1 MQYRGMSSATT
12 QIATGL
18 SRIGT
23 VIRAERQRAASE
35 QALSPTQAQILGLLT
50 ARGPARLSVLAA
62 ELAVSQ
68 PTASDAVAALVRKG
82 HVERRADPDDGRA
95 TRLYATD
102 SGSALAKSLAGWP
115 EALLGAID
123 VLDETER
130 AVLVRALMRVIVKL
144 QDEGAIPVQKMCATC
159 LHFRPN
165 AHPGAERPHHCAF
178 VDAPFGDAALRIDCA
193 DHAEAGPRRVV

>member
-1 MQYRGMSSATT
+1 MTSSAT

-23 VIRAERQRAASE
+23 VIRAERQRAADE
-35 QALSPTQAQILGLLT
+35 QAVSPTQAQILGLLV

-62 ELAVSQ
+62 ELAVTL
-68 PTASDAVAALVRKG
+68 PTVSDAVTALVRKG
-82 HVERRADPDDGRA
+82 HVERQPDPDDGRA
-95 TRLYATD
+95 TRLEATA
-102 SGSALAKSLAGWP
+102 SGRALAGSLAGWP

-123 VLDETER
+123 VLDEAER
-130 AVLVRALMRVIVKL
+130 AVFLRGLMRMIGKL
-144 QDEGAIPVQKMCATC
+144 QDEGAIPVQKMCASC
-159 LHFRPN
+159 LYFRPN

-193 DHAEAGPRRVV
+193 DHAEAGPRRIA